1 MKKRGILAF
10 IVYIFGCLWAARI
23 TILAY
28 IESQSIIEP
37 DVENWGAFGV
47 AIMILL
53 AMIIGIPSVIGFVLK
68 LLHLASHKKLF
79 AILCILLDLVML
91 LYLAGIH
98 QIFIYGFDH
107 WVGELGVY
115 FLWALVPLFAL
126 ISNTRSLAD

>member
-1 MKKRGILAF
+1 MISY
-10 IVYIFGCLWAARI
+10 IVYVFGCLWAARI

-28 IESQSIIEP
+28 IESQSITEP